1 MLGFFPLADVNAV
14 NRNNFVSGLK
24 TGFGGNGIL
33 LDHADIRADFGNA
46 EGKTQ
51 AVKQN
56 RQREISQRTCGND
69 GDTFDGML
77 FVESVRQVCLRHLA
91 LARINHFDVT
101 AQWDGRQTPFGI
113 AALSAEKWF
122 AEADGKADD
131 FDAAQ
136 SGDDVV
142 SELVQADQNQ
152 DGKNKS

>member
-24 TGFGGNGIL
+24 TSFGSNGIL
-33 LDHADIRADFGNA
+33 LDHADIRTDFGNA

-56 RQREISQRTCGND
+56 RQREIGQRACGDD
-69 GDTFDGML
+69 GDAFGGML
-77 FVESVRQVCLRHLA
+77 FVESVRQVCLRHFA
-91 LARINHFDVT
+91 LARIDHFDIA
-101 AQWDGRQTPFGI
+101 AQGDGRQTPFGI
-113 AALSAEKWF
+113 AAFSAEKRF
-122 AEADGKADD
+122 TEADGKAYD

-136 SGDDVV
+136 SGNDVV

-152 DGKNKS
+152 DSKNKS